1 MRAPRLQRAAEAKHA
16 NKDDATTATTTPEAP
31 ARPPK
36 IANYEPTPQHVADAR
51 TDDVTTMTRLQAAQ
65 APLHQLVVASQPER
79 GAEAQHAHCHR

>member
-51 TDDVTTMTRLQAAQ
+51 TDDVTTVTRQRTPPALR
-65 APLHQLVVASQPER
+65 HNNFAS
-79 GAEAQHAHCHR
+79 A